1 MSEAAGNGSAPVTP
15 GPAGSGA
22 GDGDGLEVV
31 ARGRE
36 GALEKLKKALASREA
51 PMPTLEGYPLRKAR
65 KILALSGIDPARLR
79 LKMHEHPLERGT
91 VVKQRPKPGAR
102 VDLEDEGQKVELT
115 ISDRSVVGYLPQIYQ
130 RSDLTGR
137 SFVRDFMWIVQHL
150 QFQVDE
156 KLENCEQYFD
166 PHECPPEFLEY
177 LASWVALTLEAGWP
191 ETKKRSLIKKAV
203 ELYHLRGTPRGLRVY
218 LRIFT
223 GVDPVIIENAWPF
236 EGFVVGLNSTVGVDT
251 VLMHTVNRAHSFIV
265 HVPLP
270 IDDVDADTVRRIH
283 RIIEQEK
290 PVHTDYYLTFAD
302 PEERD
307 DDGDT
312 GITIGV
318 TSTVGVDMWIKGE
331 EAEAFDPLGGDDGL
345 GDGPMTSAMASADD
359 ET

>member
-1 MSEAAGNGSAPVTP
+1 MTPDVGTGSAA
-15 GPAGSGA
+15 PADDA
-22 GDGDGLEVV
+22 GDGLEVV

-36 GALEKLKKALASREA
+36 GALERLKKALAAREV

-79 LKMHEHPLERGT
+79 MRVHEHVHERGS
-91 VVKQRPKPGAR
+91 VVKQRPRPGAK
-102 VDLEDEGQKVELT
+102 VDLEDPAQKIELT
-115 ISDRSVVGYLPQIYQ
+115 VADRSVVNYLPQIYQ

-137 SFVRDFMWIVQHL
+137 SFVRDFLWIVQHL
-150 QFQVDE
+150 QFETDE
-156 KLENCEQYFD
+156 KLENLDQYFD
-166 PHECPPEFLEY
+166 PHECPKEFLDY

-236 EGFVVGLNSTVGVDT
+236 EGFVVGVSSTVGVDT
-251 VLMHTVNRAHSFIV
+251 VLTHQVDRAHTFVV
-265 HVPLP
+265 HIPLP
-270 IDDVDADTVRRIH
+270 IDDVDIDTIRRIH

-290 PVHTDYYLTFAD
+290 PVHTDYYLTFAE
-302 PEERD
+302 PE
-307 DDGDT
+307 DDGDDADT

-318 TSTVGVDMWIKGE
+318 TSTIGVDTWIKGDA
-331 EAEAFDPLGGDDGL
+331 AEPFDPLGGDEGS
-345 GDGPMTSAMASADD
+345 MTSAD
-359 ET
+359 EDA